1 MQYSLTLVIK
11 NDLPEKERDALLL
24 AVNKNFDK
32 VLKEEIWGMRSLA
45 YPIKHQTK
53 AFYAHYEFEAEPGT
67 IPSLDKSIKLDE
79 DVIRYLLVKR
89 EPSKKKVKVRKP
101 KSEETVVE
109 DKA

>member
-11 NDLPEKERDALLL
+11 NDLAEKERDTLL
-24 AVNKNFDK
+24 VSVTKNFDK
-32 VLKEEIWGMRSLA
+32 SIKEEVWGVRSLA

-89 EPSKKKVKVRKP
+89 EVNKKKVKVRTP